1 MRKYQGLDL
10 KKDISW
16 DEVFDAWREREIGQD
31 WGWDS
36 VIKDHGYDNW
46 DDWRMSYVLRFFG
59 NNYEQRTWKLYTISN
74 PMTFI
79 PNMFVGS
86 FQGWKK
92 YYPAGKKQAR
102 FSDLENVDT
111 NKKVEQ
117 ILENFPSETTIIGIE
132 YQGKISLFEGTHR
145 CAAIAL
151 AAEQGKEIQ
160 SNITIVLT
168 SFEEHENDYFQRA
181 ITQVD

>member
-1 MRKYQGLDL
+1 M
-10 KKDISW
+10 
-16 DEVFDAWREREIGQD
+16 
-31 WGWDS
+31 
-36 VIKDHGYDNW
+36 
-46 DDWRMSYVLRFFG
+46 
-59 NNYEQRTWKLYTISN
+59 
-74 PMTFI
+74 
-79 PNMFVGS
+79 
-86 FQGWKK
+86 
-92 YYPAGKKQAR
+92 
-102 FSDLENVDT
+102 
-111 NKKVEQ
+111 EQ